1 MSRTAGSR
9 NRDYVERREAL
20 ATALIPRLLAP
31 DGARVSAREL
41 AAAAG
46 VSVPTLRHYFGGRA
60 GAIGAALASMRRLG
74 AAHIARAGHE
84 PHGGVAES
92 LHWYL
97 DELIVGW
104 ERYGVGTM
112 VGTAIAVGMFD
123 REVGPACVTEILEP
137 LLQGAEARLTAH
149 VLAGEV
155 VIADVRGAAL
165 ALLAPVVLA
174 LLHQGPL
181 GGAGCRPLNA
191 RAFAHA
197 HVDHFLRGCGIG

>member
-1 MSRTAGSR
+1 MSRTSGSR

-20 ATALIPRLLAP
+20 AAALIPRLLVP

-60 GAIGAALASMRRLG
+60 GAISAALASMRHLG
-74 AAHIARAGHE
+74 AVHIARAAAE
-84 PHGGVAES
+84 PHGAVAES
-92 LHWYL
+92 LHWYVG
-97 DELIVGW
+97 ELILGW

-112 VGTAIAVGMFD
+112 VGTAIAVGLFD

-137 LLQGAEARLTAH
+137 LLQGAEARLATH
-149 VLAGEV
+149 VKAGEV
-155 VIADVRGAAL
+155 EIADLRGAAL
-165 ALLAPVVLA
+165 ALLGPVVLA

-181 GGAGCRPLNA
+181 GGAGCRPLDTG
-191 RAFAHA
+191 AFAHA
-197 HVDHFLRGCGIG
+197 HVDHFLRGCRIG